1 MPYAV
6 KCESCRSAH
15 FYLCKEEN
23 DVLMAANHIASIF
36 NFNFIAMLGLV
47 SNVDLWLES
56 KEEMMHFAPAT
67 FLKISE
73 EVYDQWQQA
82 FLQL

>member
-6 KCESCRSAH
+6 KCESGRAAY

-23 DVLMAANHIASIF
+23 DVLKAADNIASIF
-36 NFNFIAMLGLV
+36 GFNFIAMLGITA
-47 SNVDLWLES
+47 NVDLWLES

-73 EVYDQWQQA
+73 EVYEKWQKA
-82 FLQL
+82 F